1 MRGEPMWGVE
11 EEGLGLGDW
20 ESMEEAEGLG
30 GVVELPIVGD
40 WSLWEA
46 EDLRGET
53 LRWMRGLLAA
63 EEVVK
68 EGRLA
73 TLSWEPLRSMDWRQ
87 ERMRSEG
94 AELKESRFDV
104 REARVV
110 VEGLRLRIFL
120 EKVEM
125 PSQFS
130 ARRRL
135 R

>member
-1 MRGEPMWGVE
+1 MWGVE
-11 EEGLGLGDW
+11 EEGLGLGLGDC
-20 ESMEEAEGLG
+20 ESMKEAEGL
-30 GVVELPIVGD
+30 GVVELPIAGD

-53 LRWMRGLLAA
+53 LRWMRGLLAT

-73 TLSWEPLRSMDWRQ
+73 TLSWEPLLRSMDWRQ

-94 AELKESRFDV
+94 AELKESRFEV

-120 EKVEM
+120 EKVEV